1 MMNRKGNEM
10 NKMTTYV
17 IYQLP
22 FENENVRGLTFM
34 SDKEIEEIS
43 DQYEIVARVDARSM
57 DEVFRI
63 ANFVC
68 DEDASLIEVVGE
80 MHSLSVGDIVHNLET
95 DETFV
100 CANCGWNKI
109 EMKESV

>member
-1 MMNRKGNEM
+1 MMNEKGTVM
-10 NKMTTYV
+10 KYA

-22 FENENVRGLTFM
+22 FENQNSRDLYFM
-34 SDKEIEEIS
+34 NAKQIEEIS
-43 DQYEIVARVDARSM
+43 DQFEMVAHVEARTM

-63 ANFVC
+63 ANFIC
-68 DEDASLIEVVGE
+68 ESDADLIEVVGK

-100 CANCGWNKI
+100 VASFGFDKI
-109 EMKESV
+109 DMKECV

>member
-1 MMNRKGNEM
+1 MMNEKGNEM
-10 NKMTTYV
+10 KYA

-22 FENENVRGLTFM
+22 FENENSRELYFM
-34 SDKEIEEIS
+34 NAKQIEEIS
-43 DQYEIVARVDARSM
+43 DQFEMVAHVEARSM

-68 DEDASLIEVVGE
+68 ESDADLIQVIDK

-100 CANCGWNKI
+100 VASFGFEKI
-109 EMKESV
+109 NMKECA

>member
-1 MMNRKGNEM
+1 
-10 NKMTTYV
+10 MTKYA

-22 FENENVRGLTFM
+22 FENKNSRDLYFM
-34 SDKEIEEIS
+34 KPNEIESIS
-43 DQYEIVARVDARSM
+43 DEFEMVARVDARSM

-68 DEDASLIEVVGE
+68 ESDASLIEVVGE
-80 MHSLSVGDIVHNLET
+80 MHSLSVGDIVHNLDT

-100 CANCGWNKI
+100 VANFGFEKI
-109 EMKESV
+109 NMKEAA

>member
-1 MMNRKGNEM
+1 MKLEKEP
-10 NKMTTYV
+10 KMTKYA

-22 FENENVRGLTFM
+22 FENKNSRELYFM
-34 SDKEIEEIS
+34 KPNEIELIS
-43 DQYEIVARVDARSM
+43 DEFELVAHVDARSM

-68 DEDASLIEVVGE
+68 ESDASLIEVVGK
-80 MHSLSVGDIVHNLET
+80 MHSLSVGDIVHNLDT

-100 CANCGWNKI
+100 VANFGFEKI
-109 EMKESV
+109 NMKEAA